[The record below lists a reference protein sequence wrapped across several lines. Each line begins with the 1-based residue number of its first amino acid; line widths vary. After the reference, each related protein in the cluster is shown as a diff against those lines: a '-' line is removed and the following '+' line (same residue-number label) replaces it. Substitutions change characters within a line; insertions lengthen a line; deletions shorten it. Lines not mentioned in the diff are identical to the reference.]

1 MSESVIVCVRCR
13 PFNEK
18 EKQGGYK
25 KIVDINPKVGQI
37 SITNCKEN
45 NNSSGSSNSLNKD
58 KTNEEIKKT
67 FTFDTVFDE
76 DCKQIDVYNQTARN
90 IIDGVLNGFNGTVF
104 AYGQTGSGKTFSMQG
119 SKSSPELRGIIP
131 NAFDHIF
138 SHISRTTQKKWLVRV
153 SYLEIYNE
161 EIKDLLGKDTKK
173 KLELKENP
181 ETGVYVKDLS
191 SYVVKN
197 VEEIDNLMNKGNKNR
212 AVGATLMNAE
222 SSRSHSIFTITVE
235 CCDTGI
241 DGKDHFYAGK
251 LHLVDLAGSER
262 QSKTGATGERLK
274 EATKINLSLSALG
287 NCISALVDGKSKHIP
302 YRDSKLTRLLQDSLG
317 GNSKTLM
324 IATLSPAS
332 YNYDETL
339 STLRYA
345 NRAKNIKN
353 KPKINEDPKDAML
366 REYQEEIQ
374 RLRKMLETK
383 TQNNGDKNIKVIK
396 RIVKKIVKKKKPKT
410 KKEGDRENENKIY
423 EENESE
429 DEENDDTDEENDDDG
444 GENEEDQELDPLSS
458 LPPEEIE
465 KLQAE
470 VEAEKRQ
477 LLESKDIANEE
488 KQKVIKELEE
498 RVDEL
503 AKERQSR
510 MEMSSKLKKMEEKL
524 LIGGVNI
531 FDRVNSQQRELE
543 ETQLKI
549 EEKRR
554 IERELQRQ
562 LELKQETQLQM
573 EEHYA
578 SLQEEADVK
587 SRKLQK
593 LWKRFQA
600 LKSEICDLQD
610 EFRKEREDLLD
621 TIREISRDLNLKTSI
636 IENFIP
642 EKDRAKI
649 EKRVTY
655 DEENDE
661 WILAPLTHLNLI
673 NKVKRPV
680 SLYGLRYPTSQYAKT
695 VMLASAERVSYIN
708 SHAKSHDHHS
718 YNYEYDYDL
727 DIPDEVCMRYKN
739 ENIICI
745 PMDLPERTTF
755 NVKVENNSSMSS
767 DGEW

>member
-1 MSESVIVCVRCR
+1 
-13 PFNEK
+13 
-18 EKQGGYK
+18 
-25 KIVDINPKVGQI
+25 
-37 SITNCKEN
+37 
-45 NNSSGSSNSLNKD
+45 
-58 KTNEEIKKT
+58 
-67 FTFDTVFDE
+67 
-76 DCKQIDVYNQTARN
+76 
-90 IIDGVLNGFNGTVF
+90 
-104 AYGQTGSGKTFSMQG
+104 
-119 SKSSPELRGIIP
+119 
-131 NAFDHIF
+131 
-138 SHISRTTQKKWLVRV
+138 
-153 SYLEIYNE
+153 
-161 EIKDLLGKDTKK
+161 
-173 KLELKENP
+173 
-181 ETGVYVKDLS
+181 
-191 SYVVKN
+191 
-197 VEEIDNLMNKGNKNR
+197 
-212 AVGATLMNAE
+212 
-222 SSRSHSIFTITVE
+222 
-235 CCDTGI
+235 
-241 DGKDHFYAGK
+241 
-251 LHLVDLAGSER
+251 
-262 QSKTGATGERLK
+262 
-274 EATKINLSLSALG
+274 
-287 NCISALVDGKSKHIP
+287 
-302 YRDSKLTRLLQDSLG
+302 
-317 GNSKTLM
+317 M

-353 KPKINEDPKDAML
+353 KPRINEDPKDAML

-374 RLRKMLETK
+374 RLRKILETK

-396 RIVKKIVKKKKPKT
+396 RIVKKIVKKKKPRV
-410 KKEGDRENENKIY
+410 KKEGGGDNDS
-423 EENESE
+423 NESE
-429 DEENDDTDEENDDDG
+429 SEEEYEEETDEENG
-444 GENEEDQELDPLSS
+444 EDQQFDSLSS

-470 VEAEKRQ
+470 VEAEKKQ

-488 KQKVIKELEE
+488 KQRIIKKLEE

-510 MEMSSKLKKMEEKL
+510 IEMSSKLKKMEEKL

-621 TIREISRDLNLKTSI
+621 TIREISRDLTLKTSI

-661 WILAPLTHLNLI
+661 WVLAPLTHLNLI

-680 SLYGLRYPTSQYAKT
+680 SLYGLRYPTSQYAKSI
-695 VMLASAERVSYIN
+695 MLASAERVSYIN
-708 SHAKSHDHHS
+708 SHPKSHNQHS
-718 YNYEYDYDL
+718 YDYEYDYDL
-727 DIPDEVCMRYKN
+727 NIPDEVCMRYKN

-755 NVKVENNSSMSS
+755 NVKVESSGNMSS
-767 DGEW
+767 EGEW

>member
-1 MSESVIVCVRCR
+1 
-13 PFNEK
+13 
-18 EKQGGYK
+18 
-25 KIVDINPKVGQI
+25 
-37 SITNCKEN
+37 
-45 NNSSGSSNSLNKD
+45 
-58 KTNEEIKKT
+58 
-67 FTFDTVFDE
+67 
-76 DCKQIDVYNQTARN
+76 
-90 IIDGVLNGFNGTVF
+90 
-104 AYGQTGSGKTFSMQG
+104 
-119 SKSSPELRGIIP
+119 
-131 NAFDHIF
+131 
-138 SHISRTTQKKWLVRV
+138 
-153 SYLEIYNE
+153 
-161 EIKDLLGKDTKK
+161 
-173 KLELKENP
+173 
-181 ETGVYVKDLS
+181 
-191 SYVVKN
+191 
-197 VEEIDNLMNKGNKNR
+197 
-212 AVGATLMNAE
+212 
-222 SSRSHSIFTITVE
+222 
-235 CCDTGI
+235 
-241 DGKDHFYAGK
+241 
-251 LHLVDLAGSER
+251 
-262 QSKTGATGERLK
+262 
-274 EATKINLSLSALG
+274 
-287 NCISALVDGKSKHIP
+287 
-302 YRDSKLTRLLQDSLG
+302 
-317 GNSKTLM
+317 M

-383 TQNNGDKNIKVIK
+383 TQNNANQEKNIKVIK
-396 RIVKKIVKKKKPKT
+396 RIVTKIVKKKKPKI
-410 KKEGDRENENKIY
+410 KKENGEKQNENVTNY
-423 EENESE
+423 NEEEEEEEEDDDDDDENGIDSLSSIPSE
-429 DEENDDTDEENDDDG
+429 D
-444 GENEEDQELDPLSS
+444 
-458 LPPEEIE
+458 IE
-465 KLQAE
+465 KIQAE
-470 VEAEKRQ
+470 VEAEKKQ

-488 KQKVIKELEE
+488 KQRIIKELEE
-498 RVDEL
+498 RVNEL
-503 AKERQSR
+503 AMERQSR

-531 FDRVNSQQRELE
+531 FDKVNSQQRELE

-600 LKSEICDLQD
+600 LKLEICDLQD

-649 EKRVTY
+649 EKRVLY

-680 SLYGLRYPTSQYAKT
+680 SLYGLRYPTSQYSKT
-695 VMLASAERVSYIN
+695 IMLASAERGSYMN
-708 SHAKSHDHHS
+708 SHARSHNHHS

-755 NVKVENNSSMSS
+755 KVKIENNEGGMSS
-767 DGEW
+767 ESEW

>member
-1 MSESVIVCVRCR
+1 
-13 PFNEK
+13 
-18 EKQGGYK
+18 
-25 KIVDINPKVGQI
+25 
-37 SITNCKEN
+37 
-45 NNSSGSSNSLNKD
+45 
-58 KTNEEIKKT
+58 
-67 FTFDTVFDE
+67 
-76 DCKQIDVYNQTARN
+76 
-90 IIDGVLNGFNGTVF
+90 
-104 AYGQTGSGKTFSMQG
+104 MQG

-191 SYVVKN
+191 SYVVKS
-197 VEEIDNLMNKGNKNR
+197 VEEIDNLMTKGNKNR

-383 TQNNGDKNIKVIK
+383 TQNNANQEKNIKVIK
-396 RIVKKIVKKKKPKT
+396 RIVTKIVKKKKPKI
-410 KKEGDRENENKIY
+410 KKENGEKQNENVTNY
-423 EENESE
+423 NEEEEEEEEDDDDDDENGIDSLSSIPSE
-429 DEENDDTDEENDDDG
+429 D
-444 GENEEDQELDPLSS
+444 
-458 LPPEEIE
+458 IE
-465 KLQAE
+465 KIQAE
-470 VEAEKRQ
+470 VEAEKKQ

-488 KQKVIKELEE
+488 KQRIIKELEE
-498 RVDEL
+498 RVNEL
-503 AKERQSR
+503 AMERQSR

-531 FDRVNSQQRELE
+531 FDKVNSQQRELE

-600 LKSEICDLQD
+600 LKLEICDLQD

-649 EKRVTY
+649 EKRVLY

-680 SLYGLRYPTSQYAKT
+680 SLYGLRYPTSQYSKT
-695 VMLASAERVSYIN
+695 IMLASAERGSYMN
-708 SHAKSHDHHS
+708 SHARSHNHHS

-755 NVKVENNSSMSS
+755 KVKIENNEGGMSS
-767 DGEW
+767 ESEW

>member
-1 MSESVIVCVRCR
+1 
-13 PFNEK
+13 
-18 EKQGGYK
+18 
-25 KIVDINPKVGQI
+25 
-37 SITNCKEN
+37 
-45 NNSSGSSNSLNKD
+45 
-58 KTNEEIKKT
+58 
-67 FTFDTVFDE
+67 
-76 DCKQIDVYNQTARN
+76 
-90 IIDGVLNGFNGTVF
+90 
-104 AYGQTGSGKTFSMQG
+104 
-119 SKSSPELRGIIP
+119 
-131 NAFDHIF
+131 
-138 SHISRTTQKKWLVRV
+138 
-153 SYLEIYNE
+153 
-161 EIKDLLGKDTKK
+161 
-173 KLELKENP
+173 
-181 ETGVYVKDLS
+181 
-191 SYVVKN
+191 
-197 VEEIDNLMNKGNKNR
+197 
-212 AVGATLMNAE
+212 
-222 SSRSHSIFTITVE
+222 
-235 CCDTGI
+235 
-241 DGKDHFYAGK
+241 
-251 LHLVDLAGSER
+251 
-262 QSKTGATGERLK
+262 
-274 EATKINLSLSALG
+274 
-287 NCISALVDGKSKHIP
+287 
-302 YRDSKLTRLLQDSLG
+302 
-317 GNSKTLM
+317 M

-383 TQNNGDKNIKVIK
+383 TQNNGEKNIKVIK
-396 RIVKKIVKKKKPKT
+396 RIVKKIVKKKKPKA
-410 KKEGDRENENKIY
+410 KKEGSGDDVNENSDL
-423 EENESE
+423 NESE
-429 DEENDDTDEENDDDG
+429 EEEEEDDEEGEDDENG
-444 GENEEDQELDPLSS
+444 EDQEFDPLSS
-458 LPPEEIE
+458 LPPEDIE

-470 VEAEKRQ
+470 VEAEKKQ

-488 KQKVIKELEE
+488 KQRIIKELEE

-554 IERELQRQ
+554 IEREHQRQ

-649 EKRVTY
+649 EKRVSY

-695 VMLASAERVSYIN
+695 MMLASAERGSYIN
-708 SHAKSHDHHS
+708 SHAKSHNQHS

-727 DIPDEVCMRYKN
+727 EIPDEVCMRYKN

-755 NVKVENNSSMSS
+755 NVKVENNGGMSS
-767 DGEW
+767 EGEW

>member
-1 MSESVIVCVRCR
+1 
-13 PFNEK
+13 
-18 EKQGGYK
+18 
-25 KIVDINPKVGQI
+25 
-37 SITNCKEN
+37 
-45 NNSSGSSNSLNKD
+45 
-58 KTNEEIKKT
+58 
-67 FTFDTVFDE
+67 
-76 DCKQIDVYNQTARN
+76 
-90 IIDGVLNGFNGTVF
+90 
-104 AYGQTGSGKTFSMQG
+104 
-119 SKSSPELRGIIP
+119 
-131 NAFDHIF
+131 
-138 SHISRTTQKKWLVRV
+138 
-153 SYLEIYNE
+153 
-161 EIKDLLGKDTKK
+161 
-173 KLELKENP
+173 
-181 ETGVYVKDLS
+181 
-191 SYVVKN
+191 
-197 VEEIDNLMNKGNKNR
+197 
-212 AVGATLMNAE
+212 
-222 SSRSHSIFTITVE
+222 
-235 CCDTGI
+235 
-241 DGKDHFYAGK
+241 
-251 LHLVDLAGSER
+251 
-262 QSKTGATGERLK
+262 
-274 EATKINLSLSALG
+274 
-287 NCISALVDGKSKHIP
+287 
-302 YRDSKLTRLLQDSLG
+302 
-317 GNSKTLM
+317 M

-383 TQNNGDKNIKVIK
+383 AQNNNGQEKNIKVIK
-396 RIVKKIVKKKKPKT
+396 RIVKKIVKKKKPKV
-410 KKEGDRENENKIY
+410 KKENGEGNTNCTNDNEEG
-423 EENESE
+423 EEY
-429 DEENDDTDEENDDDG
+429 DEYDDDDNDDDDDDEN
-444 GENEEDQELDPLSS
+444 GEDPLSS
-458 LPPEEIE
+458 IPPEDIE

-470 VEAEKRQ
+470 VEAEKKQ

-488 KQKVIKELEE
+488 KQRIIKELEE

-649 EKRVTY
+649 EKRVSY

-661 WILAPLTHLNLI
+661 WILAPLTQLNLI

-695 VMLASAERVSYIN
+695 IMLASAERGSFMN
-708 SHAKSHDHHS
+708 SHARSHNHHS

-755 NVKVENNSSMSS
+755 KVKAENNVGGMSS
-767 DGEW
+767 ESEW